1 MKEKLDQLVVD
12 IEFLL
17 ISVIQGVALAALA
30 AAAAPIVVNLQF
42 EYWLYIISAFVFILI
57 FWSQAIMHVLG
68 FIRWPLDLVHNFL
81 YLFASLVEVMA
92 FSVMNKPLLWFS
104 FIFAFV
110 SITGILYY
118 YDFLLIKKCEDEM
131 CKTPS
136 GKALYKNLY
145 EEQAFDMKV
154 YVPSGL
160 FFTFCCAFLIYR
172 FPNIFLTQRYHILLI
187 SLQVLFGLTIV
198 FTSLKT
204 FSKRLN
210 LIAKNN

>member
-30 AAAAPIVVNLQF
+30 GAAAPIVTNLQF
-42 EYWLYIISAFVFILI
+42 EYWPYIISAFLFILI

-81 YLFASLVEVMA
+81 YLLASLVEVMA
-92 FSVMNKPLLWFS
+92 FSVMTDPFLWFS
-104 FIFAFV
+104 FISAFV
-110 SITGILYY
+110 CITGILYF
-118 YDFLLIKKCEDEM
+118 YDFILIKNHKSDF
-131 CKTPS
+131 KTSP

-145 EEQAFDMKV
+145 EEQLFDMKV

-160 FFTFCCAFLIYR
+160 LFTFGCAFLIYR
-172 FPNIFLTQRYHILLI
+172 FPQIFIENRYHMVLVGI
-187 SLQVLFGLTIV
+187 QVVFGLTII

-204 FSKRLN
+204 FSKRLA
-210 LIAKNN
+210 LIAKNT